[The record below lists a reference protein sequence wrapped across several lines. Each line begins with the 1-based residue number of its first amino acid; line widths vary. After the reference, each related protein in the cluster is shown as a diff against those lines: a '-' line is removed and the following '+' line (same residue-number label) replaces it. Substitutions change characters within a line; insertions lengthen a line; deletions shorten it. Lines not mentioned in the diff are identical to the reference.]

1 MPDIWLSGADEA
13 DSADEL
19 GLGVATDE
27 VGGIIDDGTSDLVGQ
42 LSDVSGKLQSE
53 FDKVLKQ
60 ADEYLGPGVSQ
71 ELLDMVAGKNTG
83 YAGLK
88 SNLDT
93 IDKLLKALQQQSSK
107 LPSPFDSIAEVSAE
121 FLQWLEG
128 DFNQWLKKFMTNVLQ
143 YVPPNLVP
151 AFEAQFDKQKY
162 AFLGDAITSWMADL
176 YWEGGKDAKAF
187 VGIVKGL
194 SLGYAKFDH
203 QSAYQL
209 PKRVWLML
217 QDAGLPKGAAGCA
230 GEAACLSCGIGG
242 YTSNPSFREQAADYA
257 GISRKAPE
265 VQYLGKLWPLV
276 LTKYAKSLQPK
287 EQELSKQAYFTAV
300 KEGHKAVID
309 STVGPLYNKA
319 VGWSEKGIGD
329 NPGVEPY
336 VKADIGK
343 VANLV
348 LTFPHY
354 ALSDVQAARLEAT
367 KDGWYYFGSILLA
380 KGGCPS
386 NLVAQKPKKGEN
398 LKKTAKATSGVAPV
412 VAVASGAIVVG
423 VLV

>member
-1 MPDIWLSGADEA
+1 MPSTWLSGADEA
-13 DSADEL
+13 DSADSL

-27 VGGIIDDGTSDLVGQ
+27 LGGIIDDGTSDLVGQ

-60 ADEYLGPGVSQ
+60 ADEWLGAGMSQ
-71 ELLDMVAGKNTG
+71 ELLDMAAGKKSG

-88 SNLDT
+88 SNIDT
-93 IDKLLKALQQQSSK
+93 IDKLLKSLQQLSGK
-107 LPSPFDSIAEVSAE
+107 LPSPFDAIAEASTDFV
-121 FLQWLEG
+121 QWVES
-128 DFNQWLKKFMTNVLQ
+128 DFNQWLKKFMDSVLQ

-162 AFLGDAITSWMADL
+162 AFLGDALTSWMADI
-176 YWEGGKDAKAF
+176 YWEGSKGEKAF
-187 VGIVKGL
+187 VGTIKGL

-217 QDAGLPKGAAGCA
+217 QDAGLPKGAAGVA
-230 GEAACLSCGIGG
+230 GEAACIACGIGG
-242 YTSNPSFREQAADYA
+242 YTNNPSFREQAADYA
-257 GISRKAPE
+257 GVSRNAPE
-265 VQYLGKLWPLV
+265 VKTLGKLWPLV
-276 LTKYAKSLQPK
+276 LNKYAKGLQGK

-300 KEGHKAVID
+300 KEGHKAIID

-329 NPGVEPY
+329 KPGVEPY

-386 NLVAQKPKKGEN
+386 NLVAQTPKKGEN
-398 LKKTAKATSGVAPV
+398 LKTTAPATSGAAPVIAVAAGAAV
-412 VAVASGAIVVG
+412 VAV
-423 VLV
+423 LV